1 MFDITEKGMSA
12 QLAVVADGDK
22 LFSVTIMNTNVDD
35 VDVQS
40 ILSSLKKK

>member
-12 QLAVVADGDK
+12 QLAVVADGV
-22 LFSVTIMNTNVDD
+22 FSVTIMNTNVDD
-35 VDVQS
+35 VYVQS